1 MKKALKR
8 LGVLLLL
15 GAMVFALCG
24 CAELD
29 DMRAHQIFPNE
40 DGSFVIND
48 VRYVQL
54 EANDYFTPG
63 DTPVGSYYLT
73 ETDVPVLLS
82 SQFCIGAME
91 LTEDG
96 RFCRDWKRGLWF
108 CREDLFEEVQAKNRE
123 PFVPNI
129 LFYNYY
135 GPNEQGEW
143 IELTYKLSE
152 TEVAAIATVLQGEPL
167 QLGDG
172 VYISTDWE
180 CGLTE
185 ATDDM
190 LFRYS
195 GPSIAKAGNS
205 FYVSSYKDSGA
216 TTYQVPAELNPVFE
230 KIAAAF
236 LSEYYGYGYNEYID
250 YPVEATHGITSI

>member
-1 MKKALKR
+1 MKKIMKR
-8 LGVLLLL
+8 ISVLLLL

-24 CAELD
+24 CDALD
-29 DMRAHQIFPNE
+29 DMKAHQIFPAE
-40 DGSFVIND
+40 DGSFIIEG

-54 EANDYFTPG
+54 ETNNYFSPG
-63 DTPVGSYYLT
+63 QTTMEDYYLT
-73 ETDVPVLLS
+73 EPDVPVLLS
-82 SQFCIGAME
+82 QQFTLGRLDI
-91 LTEDG
+91 TEDG
-96 RFCRDWKRGLWF
+96 RFCRDWYRGLWF
-108 CREDLFEEVQAKNRE
+108 CKEDIYEEMQAKNRE

-135 GPNEQGEW
+135 GPNEQDEW
-143 IELTYKLSE
+143 TELTYKLSE
-152 TEVAAIATVLQGEPL
+152 TEIAAIATVLQGEPL

-180 CGLTE
+180 CGLIE

-205 FYVSSYKDSGA
+205 FYVSTHKDTGA

-236 LSEYYGYGYNEYID
+236 LSEYYGYGYN
-250 YPVEATHGITSI
+250 